1 MMKHKSIIVTFAI
14 NLGLLAY
21 LIAIILA
28 FFKFYGP
35 VDERLLYDYYQF
47 NITNDVIDS
56 HSSLDSENKFV
67 YTTTSKEG
75 NVETITFFSNGND
88 NSIGTYDP
96 QSYIF
101 GTENNVLYISFITEA
116 IPCSI
121 VRFNEVKVCDSSGV
135 NVKTL
140 SKDDYSVNK
149 FTLTY
154 KTNTPKYIYSVSL
167 TYLIKK

>member
-1 MMKHKSIIVTFAI
+1 MKHKSIIIASI
-14 NLGLLAY
+14 IDLGLFVY

-28 FFKFYGP
+28 FFKFFGP

-67 YTTTSKEG
+67 YTTTSEEG
-75 NVETITFFSNGND
+75 NVEVITFSSNGSD

-101 GTENNVLYISFITEA
+101 GTENKALYISFITET

-121 VRFNEVKVCDSSGV
+121 VRFNEIKVCDSSGE
-135 NVKTL
+135 NIKTL

-149 FTLTY
+149 FALTY
-154 KTNTPKYIYSVSL
+154 KTNAPKYIYSVSL

>member
-1 MMKHKSIIVTFAI
+1 MKHKSIIIASI
-14 NLGLLAY
+14 IDLGLFVY

-47 NITNDVIDS
+47 NITNEVIDS

-67 YTTTSKEG
+67 YTNTSEEG
-75 NVETITFFSNGND
+75 NVEVIAFSSNGSD

-101 GTENNVLYISFITEA
+101 GTENKSLYITFITET

-121 VRFNEVKVCDSSGV
+121 VRFNEIKVCDSSGE
-135 NVKTL
+135 NIKTL

>member
-1 MMKHKSIIVTFAI
+1 MKHKSIILASI
-14 NLGLLAY
+14 IDLGLLVY

-67 YTTTSKEG
+67 YTTTSEEG
-75 NVETITFFSNGND
+75 NVEVITFSSNGND

-101 GTENNVLYISFITEA
+101 GTENKVLYISFITET

-121 VRFNEVKVCDSSGV
+121 VRFNEIKVCDSSGE
-135 NVKTL
+135 NIKTL

-154 KTNTPKYIYSVSL
+154 KANTPKYIYSVSL